1 MQPIDFEGEL
11 SKILEKDSR
20 YHREAYVFLRHGLDF
35 CHKTILKGGAKRGGG
50 AQLMGPEIFR
60 KEAQG
65 IVSEN
70 HVSVAQLLDGLRLYA
85 LQEYGPMAMT
95 VLESW
100 GVTKCEDFGDLVFNM
115 VEFRLLSITENDTR
129 EDFRKGYDFHEAFR
143 APFKPGKGI
152 SKKQAEEPSAK

>member
-11 SKILEKDSR
+11 GKILEKDQR

-35 CHKTILKGGAKRGGG
+35 CHKALLRS
-50 AQLMGPEIFR
+50 AQKKEGP
-60 KEAQG
+60 
-65 IVSEN
+65 EN
-70 HVSVAQLLDGLRLYA
+70 HVSVAQLLEGLRLYA

-115 VEFRLLSITENDTR
+115 VDYRLLSTTENDTR
-129 EDFRKGYDFHEAFR
+129 EDFRKGYDFQEAFR
-143 APFKPGKGI
+143 APFKPGKPRV
-152 SKKQAEEPSAK
+152 KKTAEEPSAS